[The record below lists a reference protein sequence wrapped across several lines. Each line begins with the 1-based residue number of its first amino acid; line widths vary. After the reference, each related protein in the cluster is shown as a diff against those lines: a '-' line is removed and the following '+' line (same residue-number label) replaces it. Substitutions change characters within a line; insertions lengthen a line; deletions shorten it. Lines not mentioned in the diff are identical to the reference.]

1 MFFQRVKTKGLGH
14 NAYVLGCGG
23 GLAVVVDPRR
33 DVDEYVR
40 IARENKL
47 QIAYVLETHRQED
60 FEFGSRSLADLTG
73 ARIVAGTHA
82 LSGAADI
89 RLADAEELKVGG
101 TRLVALATPGHTPES
116 MSYAV
121 YPGDTGDT
129 CWAVFTGDTLFVG
142 DTGRTDLSDPAL
154 TAENAGLLH
163 DSVHTRLAPLGPQ
176 ALLLPAHGAG
186 SACGGNISDRDD
198 STLGIEQA
206 TNPVFTL
213 TRADFAARKAAEHL
227 PRPPYFRHM
236 EQVNLGGGRP
246 VPAPSHELVLNPEQF
261 NIRCKDGILIDTRG
275 PDAFAGGHIPGAYN
289 IWLNGLSTF
298 GGWIADE
305 HSALYLVVEQP
316 AKAAAAVAALARI
329 GIDGVA
335 GILAEGVE
343 AWRDAGL
350 PIDSFAT
357 TSAREVARWMAQGP
371 LHILDVRDDMEWE
384 QSHIPGAHH
393 TYVGFLNDQ
402 LPQVRK
408 DHRIVVH
415 CSVGHRSGL
424 ATSILR
430 RHKFT
435 DVFNMLGGLTAW
447 KKLNLPLTEG

>member
-1 MFFQRVKTKGLGH
+1 MFFQRVKTRGLGH
-14 NAYVLGCGG
+14 NAYVLGCGA

-33 DVDEYVR
+33 DVDDYVR

-60 FEFGSRSLADLTG
+60 FESGSRSLARFTG
-73 ARIVAGTHA
+73 ARIVAGTHP

-89 RLADAEELKVGG
+89 RLADAEELKVGS

-129 CWAVFTGDTLFVG
+129 CWAVFSGDTLFVG

-154 TAENAGLLH
+154 TAEHAGLLY
-163 DSVHTRLAPLGPQ
+163 DSVHARLAPLGPQ

-198 STLGIEQA
+198 STLGIEQL

-213 TRADFAARKAAEHL
+213 AREEFAARKAAEHL

-236 EQVNLGGGRP
+236 EQVNLGGGRA
-246 VPAPSHELVLNPEQF
+246 VPDPGHELVLSPGQF
-261 NIRCKDGILIDTRG
+261 NTQCKDGVLIDTRE
-275 PDAFAGGHIPGAYN
+275 PDAFAGAHIPGAYN
-289 IWLNGLSTF
+289 IWLNGLPTF
-298 GGWIADE
+298 GGWVADE
-305 HSALYLVVEQP
+305 HSAVYLVVDQP
-316 AKAAAAVAALARI
+316 AKAATALAALARI

-335 GILAEGVE
+335 GILTEGVE
-343 AWRDAGL
+343 AWRNAGL
-350 PIDSFAT
+350 PIDAFAT
-357 TSAREVARWMAQGP
+357 TSARQVARWMAQGP
-371 LHILDVRDDMEWE
+371 LYILDVRDDMEWKK
-384 QSHIPGAHH
+384 SHIPGAHH
-393 TYVGFLNDQ
+393 TYVGFLDQQ
-402 LPQVRK
+402 LPQVPK

-424 ATSILR
+424 AASILR
-430 RHKFT
+430 RHGFT
-435 DVFNMLGGLTAW
+435 EVFNMLGGLTAW
-447 KKLNLPLTEG
+447 KKLKLPLAEG